1 MDYGVT
7 LAAMGDL
14 MTEEKQSLAIPWY
27 DQAITHL
34 AEIYSRGE
42 KAGMV
47 KRSLRN
53 SYWGRAEART
63 AAGQLK
69 EALTDWDHAIE
80 LDDDSH
86 REDWQARRRQVLK
99 RLEETK

>member
-1 MDYGVT
+1 MSKGKEAYGRALEIAQRLYEERPRDHDLRVDYGVT

-47 KRSLRN
+47 KPRYEIPIGVER
-53 SYWGRAEART
+53 
-63 AAGQLK
+63 K
-69 EALTDWDHAIE
+69 H
-80 LDDDSH
+80 
-86 REDWQARRRQVLK
+86 ARRPASLK
-99 RLEETK
+99 KR